1 MKKIKLKYFKIMAN
15 NNDNLPPNLNEEDFP
30 YMWRV
35 PKTALDAVY
44 CIQNE

>member
-1 MKKIKLKYFKIMAN
+1 MDL
-15 NNDNLPPNLNEEDFP
+15 NLNEEDFP

-44 CIQNE
+44 CIRNE